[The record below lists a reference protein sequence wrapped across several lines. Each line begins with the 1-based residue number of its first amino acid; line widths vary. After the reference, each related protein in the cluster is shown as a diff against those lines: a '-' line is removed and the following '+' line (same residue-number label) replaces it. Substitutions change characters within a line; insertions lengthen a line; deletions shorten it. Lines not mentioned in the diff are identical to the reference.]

1 LLKRRRKRK
10 KRKTAGVVLCALSL
24 TKQKW
29 ILVRCVVS
37 YTNLLMKHRR
47 KDKNWKK
54 LLRKKHRR
62 KKNNRRKKLKNRH
75 NLRNSVKL

>member
-1 LLKRRRKRK
+1 
-10 KRKTAGVVLCALSL
+10 
-24 TKQKW
+24 
-29 ILVRCVVS
+29 
-37 YTNLLMKHRR
+37 MKHRR

-75 NLRNSVKL
+75 NLRNSVKLWKKLKDRKK